1 MYGFT
6 HILCVSF
13 ADGSIVLFY
22 VSCTFSVIEDL
33 YIYFLLT
40 ESWYEST
47 GIYEP
52 IDELYI

>member
-6 HILCVSF
+6 HIICVIF
-13 ADGSIVLFY
+13 ADGFTVPI
-22 VSCTFSVIEDL
+22 L
-33 YIYFLLT
+33 YILHFLFTYIFVVYFVLT
-40 ESWYEST
+40 EACYEST